1 MKKKFKILA
10 SIININ
16 ILIIMVHLI
25 YLNITL
31 PNNYNY
37 INGSNININGKKYIT
52 LDIKNQKTNTSEIQT
67 SNFNFCK
74 TDFIKNYNGIYKN
87 KECCNNNIYSNHN
100 NSNLNN
106 NFETFIKAYNIFP
119 IKQVDIH
126 SIEPIEVYPCG
137 TPFGIKMFTKGVMV
151 VGLGEVD
158 KGITPSKDAGL
169 RLGDMILSIDD
180 IPIYNNNDI
189 INIINKSK
197 GKDVFIK
204 VIRNDIEHTFKL
216 TPQKSSMQNA
226 YKAGMWVRNSTA
238 GIGTLTFYTENGYF
252 AGLGHPVC
260 DIDTGQIMPLLSG
273 EIINVK
279 INGIN
284 KGKSG
289 YPGELKGTFC
299 EEKNIGLLMQNTSTG
314 IYGRLTDFNYIK
326 THKKMPIAMAQD
338 IEEGPA
344 KILSTIDGATPE
356 YFDITI
362 DKINYSNI
370 NPCKNMIIKIVDKKL
385 ISKTGGIVQGMSG
398 SPIIQNGKIVGAIT
412 HVFVNQPLKGYGIFV
427 ENMFET
433 TNNI

>member
-1 MKKKFKILA
+1 MKKKIKIFA
-10 SIININ
+10 SVININ
-16 ILIIMVHLI
+16 ILIIMMHLI

-37 INGSNININGKKYIT
+37 ISGSNININGKKYIT
-52 LDIKNQKTNTSEIQT
+52 IDIKNKKINTSEIPT

-74 TDFIKNYNGIYKN
+74 TNFAEQPYANEENDNS
-87 KECCNNNIYSNHN
+87 NIYNH
-100 NSNLNN
+100 S
-106 NFETFIKAYNIFP
+106 NFEAYVKAYSIFP
-119 IKQVDIH
+119 IKQVDIC
-126 SIEPIEVYPCG
+126 SVEPIEVYPCG

-180 IPIYNNNDI
+180 VPIYNNNDI
-189 INIINKSK
+189 VDVINKAK
-197 GKDVFIK
+197 GNDVFIK
-204 VIRNDIEHTFKL
+204 VKRNDTEHTFKL
-216 TPQKSSMQNA
+216 TPQKSSIQNA

-238 GIGTLTFYTENGYF
+238 GIGTLTFYTDTGYF

-289 YPGELKGTFC
+289 YPGELKGIFS

-314 IYGRLTDFNYIK
+314 IYGRLTDFGFIK
-326 THKKMPIAMAQD
+326 KQKKMPVAMSQD

-344 KILSTIDGATPE
+344 KILSTIDGSTPE
-356 YFDITI
+356 YFDVVI
-362 DKINYSNI
+362 DKINYNNI
-370 NPCKNMIIKIVDKKL
+370 NPCKNMVIKIVDKKL
-385 ISKTGGIVQGMSG
+385 ITKTGGIVQGMSG
-398 SPIIQNGKIVGAIT
+398 SPIIQNGKMVGAIT
-412 HVFVNQPLKGYGIFV
+412 HVFVNQPLKGYGIFA
-427 ENMFET
+427 ENMLDAT
-433 TNNI
+433 R